1 MNLEIRGQVWARD
14 MNLEDITLLLAGRLM
29 RSLEGRGL
37 MTMPEHPNGQHL
49 GVHLRLQSSSEG
61 QRRKPRER
69 GVPQASWKQSC
80 HEACGKSHK
89 PVKKEED

>member
-14 MNLEDITLLLAGRLM
+14 TNLEDITLLLAGRLM
-29 RSLEGRGL
+29 RSMEGRGL
-37 MTMPEHPNGQHL
+37 MTMPEHPNGQYL

-69 GVPQASWKQSC
+69 GVPQANWKQSC
-80 HEACGKSHK
+80 HEACGKSHQ
-89 PVKKEED
+89 PVKEEED